1 MVGHGSGQPRYG
13 RFVDAASAPA
23 TLVNAHQSYQG
34 GSRQCSEGQHVD
46 VSYDYGLSGLGDCLH
61 IMAARSATDA
71 AIIDVGVGY
80 WYSLLFATI

>member
-13 RFVDAASAPA
+13 RFVDAASAKA
-23 TLVNAHQSYQG
+23 TLANAHQSYQG
-34 GSRQCSEGQHVD
+34 VSQQCLEGQHVD
-46 VSYDYGLSGLGDCLH
+46 VSYDYGLNGLEDCLH

-71 AIIDVGVGY
+71 AIIDVRVGY